1 MQIIHKVLEFD
12 VTLRNRASNQSSGQF
27 QSCGFSLVEVM
38 VAMLIIGIALPALMF
53 QLGTQMNSAQRL
65 RDQTIAGWVAQDR
78 LLQMR
83 IEAATGSLYRP
94 GVYNGVEQQAE
105 RNWHWQM
112 EVATTAVPGLYR
124 YDIQV
129 ASAENPTESLVIFM
143 DYLSAVPTVERAITP
158 GQQGD
163 T

>member
-1 MQIIHKVLEFD
+1 MIVCS
-12 VTLRNRASNQSSGQF
+12 RARQPSPRQFKLHPSSP
-27 QSCGFSLVEVM
+27 GFSLVEVM

-53 QLGTQMNSAQRL
+53 QLGTQMDSAQRL

-83 IEAATGSLYRP
+83 IEAASGSLYRP
-94 GVYNGVEQQAE
+94 GIYNGVEQQAD

-124 YDIQV
+124 YDVQV
-129 ASAENPTESLVIFM
+129 ASAENPAESLVTFM
-143 DYLSAVPTVERAITP
+143 DYLAAVPSAQRNITA

>member
-83 IEAATGSLYRP
+83 IEAATGSLYRS

-143 DYLSAVPTVERAITP
+143 DYLSAVPSVERAITP